1 MKIVTMEQL
10 EAIQHQGQARTYP
23 EKTKIFVGMATC
35 GLSAGAEKV
44 YQALQEEIQTAGLD
58 VSLQKTGCIGYCQRE
73 PLVDWIEP
81 GKPRLTYERMTPDR
95 ARALIQHIAQGKVL
109 DEGVLC
115 RIDQDEWLVENTFR
129 KYTVNGTPSD
139 FRQFPAYEELPF
151 FKKQRKIA
159 LRNCGFINPEVIEE
173 YIGRGGYKALYQVLK
188 RMSPDEV
195 IAHVKKSG
203 LRGRGGAGFSTGL
216 KWEFC

>member
-44 YQALQEEIQTAGLD
+44 FQALQEEIQTAGLD

-95 ARALIQHIAQGKVL
+95 ARALIQHTGAGK
-109 DEGVLC
+109 GHWP
-115 RIDQDEWLVENTFR
+115 R
-129 KYTVNGTPSD
+129 G
-139 FRQFPAYEELPF
+139 F
-151 FKKQRKIA
+151 FA
-159 LRNCGFINPEVIEE
+159 
-173 YIGRGGYKALYQVLK
+173 AWT
-188 RMSPDEV
+188 RMSGWLRIP
-195 IAHVKKSG
+195 SG
-203 LRGRGGAGFSTGL
+203 NTRANGSAA
-216 KWEFC
+216 